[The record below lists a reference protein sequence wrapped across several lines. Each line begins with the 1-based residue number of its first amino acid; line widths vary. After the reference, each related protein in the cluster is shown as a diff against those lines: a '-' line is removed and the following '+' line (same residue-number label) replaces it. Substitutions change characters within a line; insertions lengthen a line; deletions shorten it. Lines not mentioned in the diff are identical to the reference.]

1 MQTYFLI
8 MKIPKPAQNHLPSL
22 TSTIMD
28 NLSFLPFSL
37 MLENFKANLS
47 YYVTPSE
54 IFQQCLF
61 LTGKNKAFTYTR
73 VQ

>member
-22 TSTIMD
+22 ASTIID

-47 YYVTPSE
+47 YYVTFYLPNNVVVNMSSNPV
-54 IFQQCLF
+54 
-61 LTGKNKAFTYTR
+61 GSSDSK
-73 VQ
+73 